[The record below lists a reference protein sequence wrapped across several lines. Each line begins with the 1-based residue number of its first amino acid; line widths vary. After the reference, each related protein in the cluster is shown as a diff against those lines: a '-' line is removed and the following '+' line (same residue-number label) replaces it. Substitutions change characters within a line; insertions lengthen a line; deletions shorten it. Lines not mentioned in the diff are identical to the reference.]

1 MLIQSL
7 GAVWPQFPHLLNGVN
22 VGPDSL
28 GPSEGALILMRHQL
42 SSFSKTLQTL
52 RMMEVGVGGKL
63 GVSVGPPAA
72 IVSPGVRA
80 EQRVGSHPW
89 QGPRPW
95 KCQLRRQGSWSHLE
109 NWPMEV
115 VRGSSP
121 AWPGCEGRSPGVEP
135 PGPSA
140 VRRLVQ
146 TRVQA
151 PICWADG
158 TVSAGSWRGGPALEL
173 LCVRPRGVS

>member
-7 GAVWPQFPHLLNGVN
+7 GAVWPQFPHLLNGLN
-22 VGPDSL
+22 VGLASL

-42 SSFSKTLQTL
+42 SSFSKNSPDCPDDVSWGGGQAW
-52 RMMEVGVGGKL
+52 GVRRTTGSL
-63 GVSVGPPAA
+63 
-72 IVSPGVRA
+72 VSPGVRA

-89 QGPRPW
+89 QGPSPW

-115 VRGSSP
+115 VRGSGP
-121 AWPGCEGRSPGVEP
+121 ARPGCEGRNAGVEP

-151 PICWADG
+151 PIC
-158 TVSAGSWRGGPALEL
+158 
-173 LCVRPRGVS
+173 